1 MVPNHMGIDSP
12 WVIEHPDWFISRPDS
27 PYPAY
32 SFNGPDLFHD
42 GRVEIKIEDHYFEQ
56 SDAAVVF
63 RRRDRASN
71 ETRYIYHG
79 NDGRSEERRVGKE
92 SSSRYMP

>member
-12 WVIEHPDWFISRPDS
+12 WVIEHPEWFISRQDS

-32 SFNGPDLFHD
+32 SFNGPDLSHD

-63 RRRDRASN
+63 RRRDKAIWRNPLHLSRQRRHQFSRG
-71 ETRYIYHG
+71 TTP
-79 NDGRSEERRVGKE
+79 RS
-92 SSSRYMP
+92 STT